1 MHNRYRKSKSNIN
14 NRRSEIFSIPEYFT
28 LFCICLFVGILI
40 GLYGYYQNKLLP
52 SHIMLVACLTY
63 ILPAYSLVGVAFR
76 FRNAVVTTRVA
87 LLVLLLTDSINAIYI
102 YVKDEGI
109 SLLFVMEI
117 IICLMWVYWIVFFFK
132 SKAVDL
138 YFPNRAR
145 TIFDFDGR
153 LLVAALGLCLILNS
167 SMIDYIKRLN
177 DNQKEYPE
185 IVGKSSQIRS
195 FNNSLIRYWGCT
207 IEREEVCN
215 VYFKLDDKSVT
226 RKDFYQYLERPYFPD
241 ELLNA
246 VDSEAPDFLRSV
258 FDHNLALVFN
268 VFYKDLAD
276 RRVFNIHSGMIDKLL
291 DPESKEVLTP
301 GKMKMIRESLL
312 EILPPAINKNIT
324 LVSLERLN
332 EINVIAVYEVDENKE
347 KYVDAFKEFQT
358 FSEEI
363 SDLLK
368 KKTEENNHTLL
379 KMRKMEVALK
389 FILRGSNTGYEETIR
404 VF

>member
-1 MHNRYRKSKSNIN
+1 
-14 NRRSEIFSIPEYFT
+14 
-28 LFCICLFVGILI
+28 
-40 GLYGYYQNKLLP
+40 
-52 SHIMLVACLTY
+52 MLVACLTY

-87 LLVLLLTDSINAIYI
+87 LLVLILTDSINAIYI